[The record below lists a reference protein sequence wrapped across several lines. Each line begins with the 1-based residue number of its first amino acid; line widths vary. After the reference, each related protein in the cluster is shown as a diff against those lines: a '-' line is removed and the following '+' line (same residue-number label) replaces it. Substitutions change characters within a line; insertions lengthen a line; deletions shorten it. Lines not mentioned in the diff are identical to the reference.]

1 MNDPADNDLTAS
13 IDALPPLRML
23 VESMNMRARKSLSQN
38 FLFDLNLTRK
48 IARSVG
54 PLTGTTI
61 EIGPGPG
68 GLTRAL
74 LLEHAAHVIAIE
86 KDRRASAVLS
96 SLSVAAG
103 DRLTLIEADALTSPI
118 WELGKAP
125 RRIIAN
131 LTYNIAT
138 TLLIQWLTH
147 ANCFDSMTLMFQR
160 EVAERITA
168 RPGEAAYG
176 RLSVLTGWL
185 ADAEILFDVPAS
197 AFLPPPKITSSIV
210 QIVPLAQPRYNCS
223 QHSLEF
229 ITRTAFG
236 QRRKMLRSSLK
247 RVNGDKLLAEAG
259 IAPESRPQ
267 NLDIEKFCK
276 LASLYDLTSK
286 TAANSQRA
294 IS

>member
-1 MNDPADNDLTAS
+1 MNDPADCNLTAK

-23 VESMNMRARKSLSQN
+23 VESMDMQARKSLGQN

-48 IARSVG
+48 IARSAG

-86 KDRRASAVLS
+86 KDWRASAVLS

-103 DRLTLIEADALTSPI
+103 DRLTLIEADALSCPI
-118 WELGKAP
+118 WELGTAP

-131 LTYNIAT
+131 LPYNIAT
-138 TLLIQWLTH
+138 TLLIQWLAH

-168 RPGEAAYG
+168 RPGQAAYG
-176 RLSVLTGWL
+176 RLSVLTRWL

-197 AFLPPPKITSSIV
+197 AFVPPPKITSSVV
-210 QIVPLAQPRYNCS
+210 QIVPLAHPRYPSS
-223 QHSLEF
+223 QHSLEL

-247 RVNGDKLLAEAG
+247 KLNGDQLLAEAG

-267 NLDIEKFCK
+267 DIDIEEFCK
-276 LASLYDLTSK
+276 LANLYESSRK
-286 TAANSQRA
+286 TVC
-294 IS
+294 

>member
-1 MNDPADNDLTAS
+1 MNDRVDRNLTDS
-13 IDALPPLRML
+13 IDALPTLRLL
-23 VESMNMRARKSLSQN
+23 VESMDMQARKSLGQN
-38 FLFDLNLTRK
+38 FLFDLNLTQK
-48 IARSVG
+48 IARSAG

-74 LLEHAAHVIAIE
+74 LLENAAHVIAIE
-86 KDRRASAVLS
+86 KDRRARAVLS
-96 SLSVAAG
+96 SLSLAAG

-118 WELGKAP
+118 WALGNAP

-131 LTYNIAT
+131 LPFNIAT
-138 TLLIQWLTH
+138 TLLIQWLAH

-168 RPGEAAYG
+168 HPGAANYG
-176 RLSVLTGWL
+176 RLSVLTKWL

-197 AFLPPPKITSSIV
+197 AFVPPPKITSSVV
-210 QIVPLAQPRYNCS
+210 QIVPLANPRYPCS
-223 QHSLEF
+223 QHALEL

-247 RVNGDKLLAEAG
+247 KINGDSLLAEAG
-259 IAPESRPQ
+259 ISPESRPQ
-267 NLDIEKFCK
+267 NIDIEGFCK
-276 LASLYDLTSK
+276 LANLYELRSK
-286 TAANSQRA
+286 TAF
-294 IS
+294 

>member
-1 MNDPADNDLTAS
+1 MNELADGDLTAS

-23 VESMNMRARKSLSQN
+23 VESVDMRARKSLGQN

-48 IARSVG
+48 IARSAG

-68 GLTRAL
+68 GLTRAF

-118 WELGKAP
+118 WELGTAP

-131 LTYNIAT
+131 LPYNIAT
-138 TLLIQWLTH
+138 TLLIQWLAH
-147 ANCFDSMTLMFQR
+147 ASCFDSMTLMFQR

-176 RLSVLTGWL
+176 RLSVLTRWL

-197 AFLPPPKITSSIV
+197 AFVPPPKIISSIV
-210 QIVPLAQPRYNCS
+210 QIVPLAQPRYPCS
-223 QHSLEF
+223 QHALEF

-247 RVNGDKLLAEAG
+247 KINGDQLLAEAG

-267 NLDIEKFCK
+267 EIDIEQFCK
-276 LASLYDLTSK
+276 LANLYEMASK
-286 TAANSQRA
+286 TAC
-294 IS
+294 

>member
-1 MNDPADNDLTAS
+1 MNEPADGDLTAS
-13 IDALPPLRML
+13 IDALPPLRLL
-23 VESMNMRARKSLSQN
+23 VESMDMRARKSLGQN

-48 IARSVG
+48 IARSAG

-118 WELGKAP
+118 WELGTAP

-131 LTYNIAT
+131 LPYNIAT
-138 TLLIQWLTH
+138 TLLIQWLAH
-147 ANCFDSMTLMFQR
+147 ASCFDSMTLMFQR

-176 RLSVLTGWL
+176 RLSVLIRWL

-197 AFLPPPKITSSIV
+197 AFVPPPKIISSIV
-210 QIVPLAQPRYNCS
+210 QIVPLAQPRYPCS
-223 QHSLEF
+223 QHALEF

-247 RVNGDKLLAEAG
+247 KINGDQLLAEAG

-267 NLDIEKFCK
+267 DIYIEQFCK
-276 LASLYDLTSK
+276 LANLYEMASK
-286 TAANSQRA
+286 TAC
-294 IS
+294 

>member
-1 MNDPADNDLTAS
+1 MNEPADGDLTAS
-13 IDALPPLRML
+13 IDALPPLRLL
-23 VESMNMRARKSLSQN
+23 VESMDMRARKSLGQN

-48 IARSVG
+48 IARSAG

-96 SLSVAAG
+96 SLSAAAG
-103 DRLTLIEADALTSPI
+103 ERLTLIEADALTSPI
-118 WELGKAP
+118 WELGTAP

-131 LTYNIAT
+131 LPYNIAT
-138 TLLIQWLTH
+138 TLLIQWLAH
-147 ANCFDSMTLMFQR
+147 ASCFDSMTLMFQR

-176 RLSVLTGWL
+176 RLSVLTRWL

-197 AFLPPPKITSSIV
+197 AFVPQPKIISSIV
-210 QIVPLAQPRYNCS
+210 QIVPLAQPRYPCS
-223 QHSLEF
+223 QHALEF

-247 RVNGDKLLAEAG
+247 KINGDQLLAEAG

-267 NLDIEKFCK
+267 DIDIEEFCK
-276 LASLYDLTSK
+276 LANLYEIASK
-286 TAANSQRA
+286 TAC
-294 IS
+294 

>member
-1 MNDPADNDLTAS
+1 MNEPADGDLTAS
-13 IDALPPLRML
+13 IDALPPLRLL
-23 VESMNMRARKSLSQN
+23 VESMDMRARKSLGQN

-48 IARSVG
+48 IARSAG

-86 KDRRASAVLS
+86 KDWRASTVLS
-96 SLSVAAG
+96 SLSAAAG

-118 WELGKAP
+118 WELGTAP

-131 LTYNIAT
+131 LPYNIAT
-138 TLLIQWLTH
+138 TLLIQWLPH
-147 ANCFDSMTLMFQR
+147 ASCFDSMTLMFQR

-176 RLSVLTGWL
+176 RLSVLTRWL

-197 AFLPPPKITSSIV
+197 AFVPPPKIISSIV
-210 QIVPLAQPRYNCS
+210 QIVPLAQPRYPCS
-223 QHSLEF
+223 QHALEF

-247 RVNGDKLLAEAG
+247 KINGDQLLAEAG

-267 NLDIEKFCK
+267 DIDIEEFCK
-276 LASLYDLTSK
+276 LANLYEMASK
-286 TAANSQRA
+286 TAC
-294 IS
+294 

>member
-1 MNDPADNDLTAS
+1 MNDPADGDLTAR
-13 IDALPPLRML
+13 IDALPPIRLL
-23 VESMNMRARKSLSQN
+23 VKSMNMRARKSLGQN
-38 FLFDLNLTRK
+38 FLFEMNLTRK

-86 KDRRASAVLS
+86 KDCRASAVLS

-103 DRLTLIEADALTSPI
+103 DRLTLIEANALTSPI
-118 WELGKAP
+118 WELGTTP

-131 LTYNIAT
+131 LPYNIAT
-138 TLLIQWLTH
+138 TLLIQWLAH
-147 ANCFDSMTLMFQR
+147 ANCFESMTLMFQR

-176 RLSVLTGWL
+176 RLSVLTRWL

-197 AFLPPPKITSSIV
+197 AFVPPPKITSSIV
-210 QIVPLAQPRYNCS
+210 QIIPLAQPRYPCS
-223 QHSLEF
+223 QHALEF

-247 RVNGDKLLAEAG
+247 KLNGDQLLAEAS
-259 IAPESRPQ
+259 ITPEARPQ
-267 NLDIEKFCK
+267 DVDIKSFCK
-276 LASLYDLTSK
+276 LANLYELARK
-286 TAANSQRA
+286 TTC
-294 IS
+294 

>member
-1 MNDPADNDLTAS
+1 MNEPADGDLTAS
-13 IDALPPLRML
+13 IDALPPLRLL
-23 VESMNMRARKSLSQN
+23 VESMDMRARKSLGQN

-48 IARSVG
+48 IARSAG

-118 WELGKAP
+118 WELGTAP

-131 LTYNIAT
+131 LPYNIAT
-138 TLLIQWLTH
+138 TLLIQWLAH
-147 ANCFDSMTLMFQR
+147 ASCFDSMTLMFQR

-176 RLSVLTGWL
+176 RLSVLTRWL

-197 AFLPPPKITSSIV
+197 AFVPQPKIISSIV
-210 QIVPLAQPRYNCS
+210 QIVPLAQPRYPCS
-223 QHSLEF
+223 QHALEF

-247 RVNGDKLLAEAG
+247 KINGDQLLAEVG

-267 NLDIEKFCK
+267 DIDIEEFCK
-276 LASLYDLTSK
+276 LANLYEIASK
-286 TAANSQRA
+286 TAC
-294 IS
+294 

>member
-1 MNDPADNDLTAS
+1 MNDPADGDLTAR
-13 IDALPPLRML
+13 IDALPPLRLL
-23 VESMNMRARKSLSQN
+23 VESMNMRARKSLGQN
-38 FLFDLNLTRK
+38 FLLEMNLTRK

-118 WELGKAP
+118 WELGATP

-131 LTYNIAT
+131 LPYNIAT
-138 TLLIQWLTH
+138 TLLIQWLAH

-168 RPGEAAYG
+168 HPGEAAYG
-176 RLSVLTGWL
+176 RLSVLTRWL

-197 AFLPPPKITSSIV
+197 AFVPPPKITSSIV
-210 QIVPLAQPRYNCS
+210 QIVPLAHPRHPCS
-223 QHSLEF
+223 QHALEF

-247 RVNGDKLLAEAG
+247 KINGYQLLAEAG

-267 NLDIEKFCK
+267 DIGIEEFCK
-276 LASLYDLTSK
+276 LANLYEVASK
-286 TAANSQRA
+286 PAC
-294 IS
+294 

>member
-1 MNDPADNDLTAS
+1 MNELADGDLTAS
-13 IDALPPLRML
+13 IDALPPLRLL
-23 VESMNMRARKSLSQN
+23 VESMDMRARKSLGQN

-48 IARSVG
+48 IARSAG

-103 DRLTLIEADALTSPI
+103 DRLTLIEADALTSAI
-118 WELGKAP
+118 WELGTAP

-131 LTYNIAT
+131 LPYNIAT
-138 TLLIQWLTH
+138 TLLIQWLAH
-147 ANCFDSMTLMFQR
+147 ASCFDSMTLMFQR

-176 RLSVLTGWL
+176 RLSVLTRWL

-197 AFLPPPKITSSIV
+197 AFVPPPKIISSIV
-210 QIVPLAQPRYNCS
+210 QIVPLAQPRYPCS
-223 QHSLEF
+223 QHALEF

-247 RVNGDKLLAEAG
+247 KINGDQLLAEAG

-267 NLDIEKFCK
+267 DIDIEKFCK
-276 LASLYDLTSK
+276 LANLYEMASK
-286 TAANSQRA
+286 TAC
-294 IS
+294 

>member
-1 MNDPADNDLTAS
+1 MNELADGDLTAS
-13 IDALPPLRML
+13 IDALPPLRLL
-23 VESMNMRARKSLSQN
+23 VESMDMRARKSLGQN

-48 IARSVG
+48 IARSAG

-86 KDRRASAVLS
+86 KDRRASTVLS
-96 SLSVAAG
+96 SLSAAAG

-118 WELGKAP
+118 WELGTAP

-131 LTYNIAT
+131 LPYNIAT
-138 TLLIQWLTH
+138 TLLIQWLPH
-147 ANCFDSMTLMFQR
+147 ASCFDSMTLMFQR

-176 RLSVLTGWL
+176 RLSVLTRWL

-197 AFLPPPKITSSIV
+197 AFVPQPKIISSIV
-210 QIVPLAQPRYNCS
+210 QIVPLAQPRYPCS
-223 QHSLEF
+223 QHALEF

-247 RVNGDKLLAEAG
+247 KINGDQLLAEAG

-267 NLDIEKFCK
+267 DIDIEEFCK
-276 LASLYDLTSK
+276 LANLYEMASK
-286 TAANSQRA
+286 TAC
-294 IS
+294 

>member
-1 MNDPADNDLTAS
+1 MNEPADGDLTAS
-13 IDALPPLRML
+13 IDTLPPLRLL
-23 VESMNMRARKSLSQN
+23 VESMDMRARKSLGQN

-48 IARSVG
+48 IARSAS

-96 SLSVAAG
+96 SLSAAAG

-118 WELGKAP
+118 WELGTAP

-131 LTYNIAT
+131 LPYNIAT
-138 TLLIQWLTH
+138 TLLIQWLAH
-147 ANCFDSMTLMFQR
+147 ASCFDSMTLMFQR

-168 RPGEAAYG
+168 RPAEAAYG
-176 RLSVLTGWL
+176 RLSVLTRWL

-197 AFLPPPKITSSIV
+197 AFVPQPKIISSIV
-210 QIVPLAQPRYNCS
+210 QIVPLAQPRYPCS
-223 QHSLEF
+223 QHALEF

-247 RVNGDKLLAEAG
+247 KINGDQLLAEAG

-267 NLDIEKFCK
+267 DIDIEEFCK
-276 LASLYDLTSK
+276 LANLYEIASK
-286 TAANSQRA
+286 TAC
-294 IS
+294 

>member
-1 MNDPADNDLTAS
+1 MNELADGDLTAS
-13 IDALPPLRML
+13 IDALPPLRLL
-23 VESMNMRARKSLSQN
+23 VESMDMRARKSLGQN

-48 IARSVG
+48 IARSAG

-96 SLSVAAG
+96 SLSAAAG

-118 WELGKAP
+118 WELGTAP

-131 LTYNIAT
+131 LPYNIAT
-138 TLLIQWLTH
+138 TLLIQWLPH
-147 ANCFDSMTLMFQR
+147 ASCFDSMTLMFQR

-176 RLSVLTGWL
+176 RLSVLTRWL

-197 AFLPPPKITSSIV
+197 AFVPQPKIISSIV
-210 QIVPLAQPRYNCS
+210 QIVPLAQPRYPCS
-223 QHSLEF
+223 QHALEF

-247 RVNGDKLLAEAG
+247 KINGDQLLAEAG

-267 NLDIEKFCK
+267 DIDIEEFCK
-276 LASLYDLTSK
+276 LANLYEMASK
-286 TAANSQRA
+286 TAC
-294 IS
+294 